1 MQVIKVRIVFLILKN
16 SQALP
21 FLCLLNILRFLRKKR
36 RTKKKC
42 YSCIL
47 LVDIPTTRLPGKLA
61 PQRFGGKLWRKVKDK
76 QLLVERN
83 LDFVCTS
90 AQVQYVQQWWESQH
104 LLSLEFPNALFLV
117 HLNPERNRN
126 MMNKYVFS
134 QGSFFFFF
142 GLHIHIYR
150 IRVFNNK

>member
-36 RTKKKC
+36 RTKKC

-76 QLLVERN
+76 QLLAERN

-90 AQVQYVQQWWESQH
+90 VQVQYVQQWWESQH

-117 HLNPERNRN
+117 HLNLERNRN

-134 QGSFFFFF
+134 QGSFFFFLVYIF
-142 GLHIHIYR
+142 I
-150 IRVFNNK
+150 FTE

>member
-36 RTKKKC
+36 RTKKC

-76 QLLVERN
+76 QLLAERN

-90 AQVQYVQQWWESQH
+90 VQVQYVQQWWESQH

-134 QGSFFFFF
+134 QGSFFFFLVYIF
-142 GLHIHIYR
+142 I
-150 IRVFNNK
+150 FTE